1 MSEIKVAKLKEKLQ
15 NAINDLNKF
24 DDNEKLS
31 LEPNTYF
38 LNESRFFVGIAGY
51 DGGYLDLDNVAE
63 HVVKDDDTDKQM
75 CERWPNGD

>member
-15 NAINDLNKF
+15 KVISDLDEL

-63 HVVKDDDTDKQM
+63 HVVKDDD
-75 CERWPNGD
+75 EEE

>member
-15 NAINDLNKF
+15 KVINDLDNF

-63 HVVKDDDTDKQM
+63 HVVKDDDDDYD
-75 CERWPNGD
+75 EEE